1 MSKLMNVSSSPHVR
15 SKLTTRHVMCDV
27 ILALLPATVMGV
39 YHFGISALVTILKI
53 GRAHV

>member
-27 ILALLPATVMGV
+27 ILAFFRRRSWA
-39 YHFGISALVTILKI
+39 YTILEFP
-53 GRAHV
+53 RL